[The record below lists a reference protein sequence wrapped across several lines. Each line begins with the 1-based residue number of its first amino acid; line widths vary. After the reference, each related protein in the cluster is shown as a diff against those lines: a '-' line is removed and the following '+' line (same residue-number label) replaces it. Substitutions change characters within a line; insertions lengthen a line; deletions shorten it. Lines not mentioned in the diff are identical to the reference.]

1 MLAQQLINGLMLG
14 ASYSLVA
21 IGYTLIFGVLR
32 LLHFAHGEVFM
43 MGAFIGLHIVL
54 FLSGASIYVAIA
66 GAMLATGI
74 LGLVIAYVAVRP
86 VSKDYPLAPLVSTI
100 GVTIV
105 LQNVAIN
112 IFGSEQAAFPETI
125 EQVLYHLGPVTISS
139 VQIFIL
145 LVALASMAALWLF
158 IERTSL
164 GRAIR
169 ATAESHETAAL
180 LGVNVNRI
188 VLITFV
194 LASMLAGVAGVLD
207 GIKNSA
213 ISAHMGLEVAVKA
226 LVVMLLGGLGNVPG
240 AMVAGLLLG
249 MIEILTAA
257 YIGTSVRDFFTFVI
271 LIVILLYRPTGL
283 FGTRTIESG

>member
-43 MGAFIGLHIVL
+43 MGAFIGLQIVL
-54 FLSGASIYVAIA
+54 SFADAGIYVAIL
-66 GAMLATGI
+66 GAMLSTAL
-74 LGLVIAYVAVRP
+74 LGVIITYVAIRP
-86 VSKDYPLAPLVSTI
+86 VSSRYPLAPLISTI

-112 IFGSEQAAFPETI
+112 VFGGEQVAFPETI
-125 EQVLYHLGPVTISS
+125 KPVLYHIGPVTISS

-145 LVALASMAALWLF
+145 AVAIVSMAALWLF
-158 IERTSL
+158 IERTRM

-169 ATAESHETAAL
+169 ATSESHETAAL
-180 LGVNVNRI
+180 LGVNVNR
-188 VLITFV
+188 VVVVTFI
-194 LASMLAGVAGVLD
+194 LASALAGVAGVLE
-207 GIKNSA
+207 GVKNGA
-213 ISAHMGLEVAVKA
+213 ITPFMGLEFAIKA

-240 AMVAGLLLG
+240 AMVAGILLG

-257 YIGTSVRDFFTFVI
+257 YLGASMRDLFTFVI
-271 LIVILLYRPTGL
+271 LIVLLLYRPTGL
-283 FGTRTIESG
+283 FGTRTIEAS